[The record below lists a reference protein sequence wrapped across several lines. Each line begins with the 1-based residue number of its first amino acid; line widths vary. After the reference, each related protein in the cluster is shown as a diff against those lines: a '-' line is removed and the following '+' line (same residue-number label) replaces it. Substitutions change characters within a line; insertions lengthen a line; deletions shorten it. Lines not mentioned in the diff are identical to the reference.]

1 MRRVKQTLATALCLT
16 VLTSVAAPRKAQA
29 QFAVF
34 DAVNWVE
41 NALQVIQQA
50 YEIYQK
56 YMQLYNDYQR
66 YATMVKNLERFD
78 ELTFQNLVGLAAA
91 VNDII
96 QYGESLGHTL
106 YDIDAQF
113 AETFPGYEPIL
124 EDDWLEVFEHRNRRT
139 LDTLRYSLNA
149 LNRISWNSIPAQ
161 EILEGLAADAAAA
174 DGNVEALQAANEL
187 LHHQASQLAKISQQ
201 ISLEANVQAVYWAY
215 QVDREAADR
224 ATTSQWIAN
233 GVGEVPPYESA
244 TAVRG
249 VPSDWPWPCY
259 GCRRSAVE
267 GSR

>member
-1 MRRVKQTLATALCLT
+1 MRRVKQTLAAALCLT
-16 VLTSVAAPRKAQA
+16 VLSSVAVPRKAQA

-113 AETFPGYEPIL
+113 AETFPGYEPLL
-124 EDDWLEVFEHRNRRT
+124 EEDWLEVFEHRNRRT

-187 LHHQASQLAKISQQ
+187 LHHQAGQLAKISQQ
-201 ISLEANVQAVYWAY
+201 LSIQANVQAVYWAY

-244 TAVRG
+244 AAVRG

-259 GCRRSAVE
+259 GCRISSAGRS
-267 GSR
+267 R

>member
-1 MRRVKQTLATALCLT
+1 MRRLKRTVAAFVCLT
-16 VLTSVAAPRKAQA
+16 VMTSVATPRRAEA
-29 QFAVF
+29 QFAVY
-34 DAVNWVE
+34 DALNWIE
-41 NALQVIQQA
+41 NAWQVIQQA

-66 YATMVKNLERFD
+66 YATMLKNLERFD
-78 ELTFQNLVGLAAA
+78 ELSFRNLIGLTEA

-106 YDIDAQF
+106 YDIDTQF

-124 EDDWLEVFEHRNRRT
+124 EDDWLEIFEHRNRRT

-149 LNRISWNSIPAQ
+149 LNRIAEESVSSQA
-161 EILEGLAADAAAA
+161 ILEDLAADAIDA
-174 DGNVEALQAANEL
+174 DGNVEALQAANEF
-187 LHHQASQLAKISQQ
+187 LHHQAGQLAEISQQ
-201 ISLEANVQAVYWAY
+201 ISLQTNVQAVYWAY

-233 GVGEVPPYESA
+233 GVGDVPPYDSA
-244 TAVRG
+244 SAVRG
-249 VPSDWPWPCY
+249 VPSDWQWACL
-259 GCRRSAVE
+259 GCTRLAAR